1 LDDEQLGGLSL
12 AIGRAARKER
22 NLSLA
27 ARHLVLSLTEDT
39 TAAVAAAAK
48 LPDLV
53 RTFNFYASPLTPQKV
68 TAKVGPQRRVS
79 YRYGAMAPVCQ
90 YRVLKMFFFI

>member
-27 ARHLVLSLTEDT
+27 ARHLVLSLTEDN
-39 TAAVAAAAK
+39 AAVAAATTK

-68 TAKVGPQRRVS
+68 TAKVGPLRR
-79 YRYGAMAPVCQ
+79 
-90 YRVLKMFFFI
+90 

>member
-1 LDDEQLGGLSL
+1 MDDEQLGGLSL

-22 NLSLA
+22 NLSMA

-39 TAAVAAAAK
+39 AAASTK

-68 TAKVGPQRRVS
+68 TAKVGPQRR
-79 YRYGAMAPVCQ
+79 
-90 YRVLKMFFFI
+90 

>member
-22 NLSLA
+22 NLSMA

-39 TAAVAAAAK
+39 AAASTK

-68 TAKVGPQRRVS
+68 TAKVGPQRR
-79 YRYGAMAPVCQ
+79 
-90 YRVLKMFFFI
+90 

>member
-1 LDDEQLGGLSL
+1 LDDEQLGSLDL

-39 TAAVAAAAK
+39 ALAATK

-68 TAKVGPQRRVS
+68 TAK
-79 YRYGAMAPVCQ
+79 C
-90 YRVLKMFFFI
+90 

>member
-1 LDDEQLGGLSL
+1 MDDEQLGGLSL

-39 TAAVAAAAK
+39 APAVAAAATK

-68 TAKVGPQRRVS
+68 GNCQGWSAKALSR
-79 YRYGAMAPVCQ
+79 
-90 YRVLKMFFFI
+90 I